1 MAVQIMTID
10 PRAVIQA
17 HEAKAHRTPFFTPYD
32 CTEGCDDE
40 STYPTMEVDGYGEY
54 YHRDEVDPFV
64 IKQKANLYH
73 SRALAAHYKAH
84 LFSAFDSLMPG
95 EYPRNINT
103 RTFATPKARRMLPT
117 SEWIDI
123 WLKVE
128 RRCLDYAELLDKAAD
143 NV

>member
-10 PRAVIQA
+10 PRAVIHA

-32 CTEGCDDE
+32 CTEDRDDE
-40 STYPTMEVDGYGEY
+40 STYPTMEVDAYGDY
-54 YHRDEVDPFV
+54 YHRNEVDPFV
-64 IKQKANLYH
+64 IRQKANLYH
-73 SRALAAHYKAH
+73 SRTLAAHYKAH

-117 SEWIDI
+117 SEWIDV
-123 WLKVE
+123 WLKIE

>member
-32 CTEGCDDE
+32 CTEDSDDE

-117 SEWIDI
+117 SKWIDI
-123 WLKVE
+123 WLKIE
-128 RRCLDYAELLDKAAD
+128 RKCLDYAELLDKAAD

>member
-17 HEAKAHRTPFFTPYD
+17 HEAKAYRTPFFTPYD
-32 CTEGCDDE
+32 CTEDRDDE

-64 IKQKANLYH
+64 IRQKASLYH

-117 SEWIDI
+117 SKWIDI
-123 WLKVE
+123 WLKIE

>member
-32 CTEGCDDE
+32 CTEDRDDE

-64 IKQKANLYH
+64 IRQKANLYH

-117 SEWIDI
+117 DKWINV
-123 WLKVE
+123 WLKIE
-128 RRCLDYAELLDKAAD
+128 RKCLDYAELLDKAAD

>member
-32 CTEGCDDE
+32 CTEDSDDE

-117 SEWIDI
+117 GKWIDV
-123 WLKVE
+123 WLKIE

>member
-32 CTEGCDDE
+32 CTEDRDDE

-117 SEWIDI
+117 GKWIDV
-123 WLKVE
+123 WLKIE
-128 RRCLDYAELLDKAAD
+128 RKCLDYAELLDKAAD

>member
-1 MAVQIMTID
+1 MAVEIMTID

-17 HEAKAHRTPFFTPYD
+17 HEAKTHRTPFFTPFD
-32 CTEGCDDE
+32 CTEGSDGE

-54 YHRDEVDPFV
+54 YHRDEVDTFI

-84 LFSAFDSLMPG
+84 LFSAFYSLMQVC
-95 EYPRNINT
+95 PRNINA
-103 RTFATPKARRMLPT
+103 RTFTTPKATRMLST
-117 SEWIDI
+117 CEWIDI

-128 RRCLDYAELLDKAAD
+128 RRCLDYAKLLDKAAD

>member
-1 MAVQIMTID
+1 MAIQIMTID

-32 CTEGCDDE
+32 CTEGSDDE

-64 IKQKANLYH
+64 IRQKANLYH

-117 SEWIDI
+117 GKWIDV
-123 WLKVE
+123 WLKIE
-128 RRCLDYAELLDKAAD
+128 RKCLDYAELLDKAAD

>member
-32 CTEGCDDE
+32 CTEDSDDE
-40 STYPTMEVDGYGEY
+40 STYPTMEVDGYGDY

-117 SEWIDI
+117 GKWIDV
-123 WLKVE
+123 WLKIE
-128 RRCLDYAELLDKAAD
+128 RKCLDYAELLDKAAD